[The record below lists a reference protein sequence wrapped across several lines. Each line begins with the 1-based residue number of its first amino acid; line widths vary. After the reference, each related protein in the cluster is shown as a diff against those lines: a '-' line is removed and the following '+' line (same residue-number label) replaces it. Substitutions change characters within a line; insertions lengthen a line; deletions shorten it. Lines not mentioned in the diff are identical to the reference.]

1 MKKQVKFKR
10 DPKNA
15 RRHGDRNKAFI
26 RQSLEEVGGGRS
38 ILVDGDG
45 IVRAGNGVYE
55 QAQALGMKV
64 RQVKARRGEIIA
76 VVRDDLKGAAAVR
89 AALLDNRASDLS
101 EWDSAV
107 LREIEQRDHDALAGM
122 FERDEWKEIL
132 AKDAPQGEADAEPQ
146 IDRAE
151 ELQKK
156 WKVKA
161 GEIFKVGEHVIIC
174 GDCREPD
181 TWRRLL
187 AAAVVDK
194 VNGVFTSPPYAMQR
208 KEQYGGVPTDQ
219 YVEWWTAVQSNAKAH
234 LAADGSFFVNIKPHC
249 DDGQRALYVF
259 DLVLA
264 MVRQWG
270 WRFVDELCWR
280 NTKNGVPGTWPNRL
294 KNAFEPVYHFSVNV
308 IIKFSPR
315 QAGEVTGG
323 AFDYHPLNQK
333 STTDT
338 PFTGAYKHLGYH
350 KGIALPSNVIESC
363 AEGAGIHQAPFPV
376 ALPSFFIR
384 AYSDAGDVWCDP
396 FLGSGTI
403 IVAAANNNRR
413 GLGIEMLEKYVAVCL
428 ERMATAFPGISI
440 ERVTDGQTTRQGKA
454 RGKAKAATRA
464 R

>member
-151 ELQKK
+151 ELQEK
-156 WKVKA
+156 WQVKTGDLWRIGEHRLLCGDSTKREDVERVMGGEKA
-161 GEIFKVGEHVIIC
+161 G
-174 GDCREPD
+174 
-181 TWRRLL
+181 
-187 AAAVVDK
+187 AVVTD
-194 VNGVFTSPPYAMQR
+194 PPYGMDLD
-208 KEQYGGVPTDQ
+208 TDFTKMPEKRIASKS
-219 YVEWWTAVQSNAKAH
+219 YKRVEGDNK
-234 LAADGSFFVNIKPHC
+234 D
-249 DDGQRALYVF
+249 F
-259 DLVLA
+259 DA
-264 MVRQWG
+264 
-270 WRFVDELCWR
+270 
-280 NTKNGVPGTWPNRL
+280 
-294 KNAFEPVYHFSVNV
+294 
-308 IIKFSPR
+308 
-315 QAGEVTGG
+315 
-323 AFDYHPLNQK
+323 
-333 STTDT
+333 
-338 PFTGAYKHLGYH
+338 
-350 KGIALPSNVIESC
+350 
-363 AEGAGIHQAPFPV
+363 APFIEQFKDTHEQFWWG
-376 ALPSFFIR
+376 ADYYYQTLP
-384 AYSDAGDVWCDP
+384 P
-396 FLGSGTI
+396 NGS
-403 IVAAANNNRR
+403 
-413 GLGIEMLEKYVAVCL
+413 
-428 ERMATAFPGISI
+428 
-440 ERVTDGQTTRQGKA
+440 
-454 RGKAKAATRA
+454 
-464 R
+464 